1 MIINNQF
8 MDIEQTLPV
17 EARVVRSDRT
27 SDENAVNPIKEQ
39 LIKEH
44 LIEVN
49 INETPVLRLVCTPN
63 RLPELVLG
71 RLVTEGFIKSR
82 DDVESLYICE
92 NGNRARIYLKQ
103 GMELADRKAEPQTEP
118 TCCTDN
124 KVLGSFYAAKEL
136 CELPCAEYS
145 DKSIFE
151 LIAKFSE
158 NSSLHRKTKGTHSC
172 YLSHQGKYQEVF
184 EDIGRHNA
192 LDKAV
197 GYALIKGF
205 DFKHCILFTTGRV
218 PVDMVRKAV
227 MAGIPILVSKA
238 VPTVEAVELARRFH
252 LTLICK
258 AWPDSY
264 EIYNEA
270 K

>member
-1 MIINNQF
+1 MTINNQF
-8 MDIEQTLPV
+8 TAAEQTSLAAAKV
-17 EARVVRSDRT
+17 IRADKT
-27 SDENAVNPIKEQ
+27 SDTSAVS
-39 LIKEH
+39 LIREH
-44 LIEVN
+44 LIEVS
-49 INETPVLRLVCTPN
+49 INEKPMLRLVCTPD
-63 RLPELVLG
+63 RLAELVLG
-71 RLVTEGFIKSR
+71 RITTEGIIKSR

-103 GMELADRKAEPQTEP
+103 GIELAGGSNKLQTEP

-124 KVLGSFYAAKEL
+124 RLLGSFGAMKEP
-136 CELPCAEYS
+136 EAFSRVEYS
-145 DKSIFE
+145 RESIFE
-151 LIAKFSE
+151 LIGKFSE

-172 YLSHQGKYQEVF
+172 YLSYKGKYQEVF

-197 GYALIKGF
+197 GYALISGF
-205 DFKHCILFTTGRV
+205 DFKDCILFTTGRV

-227 MAGIPILVSKA
+227 MAGIPVLVSKA
-238 VPTVEAVELARRFH
+238 VPTVEAVELAGRFN

-264 EIYNEA
+264 EVYSEA